1 MKRLWAPTLTRRV
14 IGALLLAFALV
25 WVVLMAF
32 QYWEVRQTEDN
43 NPSLD
48 QLATQI
54 LDGLQG
60 IDEPAQAQSIAT
72 AIDRMSTGA
81 RRRLSVPGALV
92 TQLWDRQEQR
102 LVFSSPAVR
111 DGELRGDPLHQVQQ
125 AIHGQHYQV
134 AVRNSARWSVRVG
147 QTRFATSW
155 VLRELSRDLTKY
167 ILLALP
173 FVLLPVWLGVVQGLR
188 PLRRLSAAVASRSAD
203 DLSPIGIAPKYAEL
217 QPMVAALDGL
227 LVKLNA
233 TVKREHAFVHD
244 AAHELRT
251 PMAVIAA
258 QSHALSRATS
268 EADRSEAE
276 ARLNASLG
284 RASHLIHQLLAL
296 ARMDTGPRSAQS
308 TADLAE
314 LLRQDLA
321 GFAPVA
327 MTRGIELSLE
337 APDRLIRSVDV
348 HAFQSVV
355 HNLVDNAIRYG
366 LDGGR
371 VLVELRDSGTEL
383 TLTVADDGTGIPLR
397 DRDQV
402 FDRFFRGVGHE
413 GTGTGLGLSIVRQAA
428 MRLEG
433 AVHLGPGIDGTGC
446 QFSLRIP
453 TKVGAHQ
460 ERPTFAPTTQGNSPG
475 N

>member
-1 MKRLWAPTLTRRV
+1 MRRPWATTLTRRV

-48 QLATQI
+48 QLAAQI
-54 LDGLQG
+54 LDGLRG
-60 IDEPAQAQSIAT
+60 IDEPAQAQSIAN
-72 AIDRMSTGA
+72 AIERMSMGA
-81 RRRLSVPGALV
+81 RQRLGVPGALV
-92 TQLWDRQEQR
+92 TQLWDRQDHR
-102 LVFSSPAVR
+102 LIFSSPAVR
-111 DGELRGDPLHQVQQ
+111 DSELRGDPLHQVQQ
-125 AIHGQHYQV
+125 VIHVQRYQI
-134 AVRNSARWSVRVG
+134 AVRDSARWSVRVG
-147 QTRFATSW
+147 QTRLETSW
-155 VLRELSRDLTKY
+155 VLKELGRDLTKY
-167 ILLALP
+167 ILLAFP

-188 PLRRLSAAVASRSAD
+188 PLRKLSIAVATRSAE
-203 DLSPIGIAPKYAEL
+203 DLSPLGIAPKYAEL

-233 TVKREHAFVHD
+233 TVKREHAFVQD

-268 EADRSEAE
+268 EAERSEAE

-296 ARMDTGPRSAQS
+296 ARMDTGSHSAQS

-327 MTRGIELSLE
+327 MKRGIELSLE

-348 HAFQSVV
+348 HAFQSVA
-355 HNLVDNAIRYG
+355 HNLIDNAVRYG
-366 LDGGR
+366 RDDGR
-371 VLVELRDSGTEL
+371 VVVELREVRTEL
-383 TLTVADDGTGIPLR
+383 TLSVADDGPGIPPR
-397 DRDQV
+397 DQDQV
-402 FDRFFRGVGHE
+402 FDRFYRGVGHE
-413 GTGTGLGLSIVRQAA
+413 VPGTGLGLSIVRQAA
-428 MRLEG
+428 MRLKGE
-433 AVHLGPGIDGTGC
+433 VHLGPGIDGKGC
-446 QFSLRIP
+446 EFSLTIP
-453 TKVGAHQ
+453 TKVGAHH
-460 ERPTFAPTTQGNSPG
+460 
-475 N
+475 